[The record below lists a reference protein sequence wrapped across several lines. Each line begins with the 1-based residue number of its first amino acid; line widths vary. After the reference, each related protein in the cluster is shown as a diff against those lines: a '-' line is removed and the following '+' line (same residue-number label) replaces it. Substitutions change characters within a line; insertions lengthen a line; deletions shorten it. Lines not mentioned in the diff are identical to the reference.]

1 MKLYVT
7 FILFFFLLT
16 LSVFAQNELLIISN
30 NNLEKIN
37 LDSSGREVL
46 ENSIS
51 FPSYVTLSPDG
62 EKIAFIYNGNYD
74 EMGHLSGKVGI
85 YSIEEKKLYPF
96 DEVEVISRGNDFSW
110 SPDGKTLATID
121 LYGSLFLIELPPSV
135 RHIPRPDRD
144 FIWSPS
150 WMPSGEKIAL
160 RTSKIDKNIGNVTFF
175 NFKTEDFTDVFIS
188 PYSLGGEYF
197 VPPVTWSPSG
207 NCMIF
212 EVQSEDP
219 LNYDIWFSD
228 IYGRTQMAIAEGYW
242 PYWDRETDSLL
253 FLSAREDRDGD
264 GKVTYYDMEIYMIES
279 VEDYMDLL
287 EACSSFPEESRSILE
302 DSTVRISND
311 CNSNGHYFWLPDRRG
326 IIYEVYREP
335 SPEEQKEGISFLK
348 SSIYIQ
354 DFSGEKPEFF
364 LENASIVGFTGEKK
378 ISTPLPEINPETTP
392 LPDNNPPE
400 KNPSGSDLP
409 GLLSE
414 GTFKTLLILA
424 GGCLSVVFILV
435 IPAFFLIKK
444 DKKRIPPGATLI
456 KFKAEKKSLEK
467 LKEQEDTLRGFLN
480 DKKAALY
487 EKIAFDGII
496 LEVIRLEPES
506 PAVINEKTD
515 TEIIFE

>member
-1 MKLYVT
+1 MKSHVI
-7 FILFFFLLT
+7 FILFIFLIT
-16 LSVFAQNELLIISN
+16 LPVFAQNELLIISN

-37 LDSSGREVL
+37 LDGSGREVL
-46 ENSIS
+46 ENNIF
-51 FPSYVTLSPDG
+51 FPAYVTLSPDG

-74 EMGHLSGKVGI
+74 AMGYLSGEVGI
-85 YSIEEKKLYPF
+85 YSLPEKKLYTF
-96 DEVEVISRGNDFSW
+96 DEVEVISRGNYFSW
-110 SPDGKTLATID
+110 SDDGKTLATVD
-121 LYGSLFLIELPPSV
+121 PYGTLFLIELPDSV
-135 RHIPRPDRD
+135 RHIPRPDRG

-175 NFKTEDFTDVFIS
+175 NFKTEDFTDIFIS

-197 VPPVTWSPSG
+197 VPSVTWSPSG

-219 LNYDIWFSD
+219 INYDIWFSD
-228 IYGRTQMAIAEGYW
+228 IYCRTQIAIAKGYW

-253 FLSAREDRDGD
+253 FLSAREDTDGD

-302 DSTVRISND
+302 NSTVRISND
-311 CNSNGHYFWLPDRRG
+311 CNSNGHYFWLPDRSG
-326 IIYEVYREP
+326 IIYEVYTEP

-354 DFSGEKPEFF
+354 DFSGEKPEIF
-364 LENASIVGFTGEKK
+364 LENASIVGFTGGKK
-378 ISTPLPEINPETTP
+378 IPTTLPEITP

-400 KNPSGSDLP
+400 KRPSASDLP
-409 GLLSE
+409 GLISE

-424 GGCLSVVFILV
+424 GGCLSVVFIFI

-456 KFKAEKKSLEK
+456 KFKAEKRSLEK
-467 LKEQEDTLRGFLN
+467 LKEQEDTLSEFLN
-480 DKKAALY
+480 DKKVAIN
-487 EKIAFDGII
+487 EKIAFYGII